1 MSVGPGGCARLT
13 YLDWL
18 RAIALLGVFVYH
30 CLQPFSTDDWHVKN
44 TELSEALSIPIA
56 FFGSWGL
63 GFFFLI
69 SGAGACLALRW
80 RSVGEYVTER
90 LMRLLV
96 PLVFAYVVLGP
107 FQAYIEATHFG
118 WYEGSFLSFVPRFFE
133 EVWGQIRGIGVGS
146 DPLLV
151 GYMFH
156 MWFVVFLIWYSML
169 GIPLFLWLRG
179 DRGRRA
185 IGWLGAR
192 TRIRGSTLLAAVP
205 IALAT
210 LPAYAAFPGEHDW
223 GEFVFFLGFFLSGF
237 VLMSDERLIEAVHR
251 DLGPALAVAIAVS
264 VALVIGG
271 VDAFLEGWEGPTP
284 YSWAYAAFFSGI
296 AVQAWAWSQA
306 ATSFGMRLPAFHRPL
321 PEGVSEAAMPF
332 FVVHQPVIVAVAF
345 VVVGW
350 NASIGIKFVALFTTS
365 LAISAG
371 LAWALSR
378 IPLVSRGVGVKRPAM
393 ARS

>member
-1 MSVGPGGCARLT
+1 M
-13 YLDWL
+13 
-18 RAIALLGVFVYH
+18 
-30 CLQPFSTDDWHVKN
+30 
-44 TELSEALSIPIA
+44 
-56 FFGSWGL
+56 
-63 GFFFLI
+63 
-69 SGAGACLALRW
+69 
-80 RSVGEYVTER
+80 
-90 LMRLLV
+90 
-96 PLVFAYVVLGP
+96 
-107 FQAYIEATHFG
+107 
-118 WYEGSFLSFVPRFFE
+118 PRFFE

-192 TRIRGSTLLAAVP
+192 TRIRGSTL
-205 IALAT
+205 
-210 LPAYAAFPGEHDW
+210 
-223 GEFVFFLGFFLSGF
+223 
-237 VLMSDERLIEAVHR
+237 
-251 DLGPALAVAIAVS
+251 AVAIAVS

-321 PEGVSEAAMPF
+321 PGGVSEAAMPF

-378 IPLVSRGVGVKRPAM
+378 MPLVSRGVGVKRPAM